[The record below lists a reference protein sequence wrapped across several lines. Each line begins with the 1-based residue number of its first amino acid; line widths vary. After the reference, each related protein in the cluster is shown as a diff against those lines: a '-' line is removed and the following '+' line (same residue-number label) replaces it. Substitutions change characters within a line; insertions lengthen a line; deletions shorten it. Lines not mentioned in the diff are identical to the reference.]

1 MPRTLL
7 FSSDEEASRRLAQ
20 ALKELELEVEPCGDI
35 FAAVE
40 RLTHQ
45 SYDAVVADCDDGPE
59 AAFLLRTARELR
71 SNQVFF
77 ALAVTSGTTNVALE
91 EIGADLVL
99 AKPIVPE
106 QCKYALLLCD
116 SFLACL
122 SSWLAGAGLATA
134 PETAARSTV
143 NRPTKAPPQEPSARK
158 LAANPAEPS
167 PPSPSAE
174 TALPVNL
181 TFATLERGLFR
192 SGSHPAQPNL
202 RHPSDQNKPKP
213 GLSKSL
219 WMTALGVAFLSIGY
233 LSSQPSQVE
242 SAAVSAPAPP
252 EQALAGNMIPFLEHD
267 RADIQVIPVHRA
279 SIPDQAPSVSGKS
292 FPVAVH
298 PDQPQVAGTAAGG
311 HIPESIKLPQPGAD
325 MVRIAAAKFMPSLL
339 GELEPV
345 DLSEDSSEPLLLQK
359 VQPSYPEQALKAGL
373 QGAVVLQ
380 ASIARDGSIR
390 DLRLIQGSLLL
401 GQAAYKAVK
410 QWRYRPYLR
419 NGKAVEAQTF
429 VTVDFRLP
437 QQSLLSPRS
446 H

>member
-20 ALKELELEVEPCGDI
+20 ALRELELEVEPCSDI

-59 AAFLLRTARELR
+59 ATFLLRTARDLR
-71 SNQVFF
+71 PNKVFF
-77 ALAVTSGTTNVALE
+77 ALALTSGTVNLAPE
-91 EIGADLVL
+91 DIGADLVL
-99 AKPIVPE
+99 TKPIIPE
-106 QCKYALLLCD
+106 ECKYALLLCD
-116 SFLACL
+116 NYLACL
-122 SSWLAGAGLATA
+122 RTWLAGAELATT
-134 PETAARSTV
+134 PETTERATP
-143 NRPTKAPPQEPSARK
+143 NRPTPTSPAESPADLKLTAR
-158 LAANPAEPS
+158 PAEPS
-167 PPSPSAE
+167 PKSPSAE
-174 TALPVNL
+174 TTVPVNL
-181 TFATLERGLFR
+181 TFATLDRGLFR
-192 SGSHPAQPNL
+192 SGSRLTKPNL
-202 RHPSDQNKPKP
+202 ERASGQIRPKHGP
-213 GLSKSL
+213 NKSL
-219 WMTALGVAFLSIGY
+219 WTTAVAVAFFSIGY
-233 LSSQPSQVE
+233 LSSQPSQIE
-242 SAAVSAPAPP
+242 NASASAAAPY
-252 EQALAGNMIPFLEHD
+252 EQALAGSTSPFLEHD
-267 RADIQVIPVHRA
+267 NTNIQVIPVHRG
-279 SIPDQAPSVSGKS
+279 SVPEQAPSVSGET
-292 FPVAVH
+292 PQITVH
-298 PDQPQVAGTAAGG
+298 PDQPQVAGATVGV
-311 HIPESIKLPQPGAD
+311 HIPESIRLPQPGAET
-325 MVRIAAAKFMPSLL
+325 VRNAPARLTSLL

-359 VQPSYPEQALKAGL
+359 VQPSYPEQALKVGL

-410 QWRYRPYLR
+410 QWRYKPYLR

-437 QQSLLSPRS
+437 QQSLLTPRS